1 MGLSMTPW
9 RLPDPTRWQLSTC
22 RVGSNIVDAQLNPP
36 DSVFTVI
43 MNSAEASGEPRVI
56 IRSAV
61 RQPYAAP
68 IRRRI
73 CGNPQCEPKR
83 GNRADQPALTLPNER
98 SVGWCRGRTS
108 APEH

>member
-43 MNSAEASGEPRVI
+43 MNSAEDAGGT
-56 IRSAV
+56 A
-61 RQPYAAP
+61 
-68 IRRRI
+68 
-73 CGNPQCEPKR
+73 G
-83 GNRADQPALTLPNER
+83 DH
-98 SVGWCRGRTS
+98 SVGSQVPVRR
-108 APEH
+108 APSGTAYVEIRNVGPSEALVLVNRP

>member
-68 IRRRI
+68 RQV
-73 CGNPQCEPKR
+73 PHMWK
-83 GNRADQPALTLPNER
+83 
-98 SVGWCRGRTS
+98 S
-108 APEH
+108 AMWAQARHSC